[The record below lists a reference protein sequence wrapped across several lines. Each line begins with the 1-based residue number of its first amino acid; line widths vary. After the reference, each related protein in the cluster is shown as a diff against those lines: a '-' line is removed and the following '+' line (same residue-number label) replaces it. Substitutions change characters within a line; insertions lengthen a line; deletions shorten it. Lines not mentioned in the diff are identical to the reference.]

1 MLTAGRQRRRIL
13 KDIMDVQTYTE
24 YEIVVPE
31 TSESFLTRERYEA
44 IAYFKDMYLVFE
56 RHVTVHN
63 PTSLIQTRLTIT
75 RPWHSNPEFRE
86 EE

>member
-1 MLTAGRQRRRIL
+1 M
-13 KDIMDVQTYTE
+13 DISNYIE

-31 TSESFLTRERYEA
+31 TNKRFTTRERYEA
-44 IAYFKDMYLVFE
+44 IAYWKDSYLVFE

-63 PTSLIQTRLTIT
+63 PTLYIQTCMTIVQQ
-75 RPWHSNPEFRE
+75 WHNNPDFQE

>member
-1 MLTAGRQRRRIL
+1 MRAHR
-13 KDIMDVQTYTE
+13 KDIMDVQTYIE

-31 TSESFLTRERYEA
+31 TNKRFFTRERYEA
-44 IAYFKDMYLVFE
+44 VAYLKDSYLVFE

-63 PTSLIQTRLTIT
+63 PTSYTQTRMAIT
-75 RPWHSNPEFRE
+75 QQWHNNPNFQE